1 MSDKLVRDEILR
13 SHRYQSLS
21 TDTAKLLFLHLL
33 LSSDNL
39 SNAEATTTSIGI
51 VMGRPFLDEALATLL
66 SEMADRDLVRIYVED
81 GKRYVHIPRS
91 RQRIRY
97 LSGKHPR
104 PPRNVEDKE
113 ISELIAKVGL
123 KSDRGQSQVGPFSPE
138 EKRSEEKKP
147 KETPHRQNVDKSVD
161 KWWST
166 LDLITQKAKSLG
178 LTPAPGESKDS
189 LYRRIR
195 ANLNEAKEKTR

>member
-21 TDTAKLLFLHLL
+21 SDTAKLLFLHLL

-51 VMGRPFLDEALATLL
+51 MMGRAFQEEAVAVLV
-66 SEMADRDLVRIYVED
+66 SEIADRDLVRIYTVD

-97 LSGKHPR
+97 LNGKHPR
-104 PPRNVEDKE
+104 PPQNIEDKE
-113 ISELIAKVGL
+113 IIELIAKVGL
-123 KSDRGQSQVGPFSPE
+123 KSDQSYQKRRE
-138 EKRSEEKKP
+138 EKRSIEIQPQGEP
-147 KETPHRQNVDKSVD
+147 KSRSVDNSGD

-166 LDLITQKAKSLG
+166 LDLITQKAKTVG

-189 LYRRIR
+189 LYQRIR
-195 ANLNEAKEKTR
+195 SKLQEEKTK

>member
-21 TDTAKLLFLHLL
+21 SDTAKLLFLHLL

-51 VMGRPFLDEALATLL
+51 MMGRAFQEEAVAVLV
-66 SEMADRDLVRIYVED
+66 SEIADRDLVRIYTVD

-97 LSGKHPR
+97 LNGKHPR
-104 PPRNVEDKE
+104 PPQNIEDKE
-113 ISELIAKVGL
+113 IIELIAKVGL
-123 KSDRGQSQVGPFSPE
+123 KSDQSYQKRRE
-138 EKRSEEKKP
+138 EKRSIEIQTQGDP
-147 KETPHRQNVDKSVD
+147 KARSGDKSVD

-166 LDLITQKAKSLG
+166 LDLITEKAKSVG
-178 LTPAPGESKDS
+178 INPAPGESKDS

-195 ANLNEAKEKTR
+195 AKLQEENTK